1 MRLRRRAVWHRFPPW
16 LTLVPPLPPL
26 PNPHHALACSMW
38 CGGCCN
44 LCPCPLLTAL
54 PPLPPHTHQPTS
66 GLTDPGSNLLL
77 LSAMQDV
84 VWCVL
89 YQAEGLLEGSW
100 LRRKALS
107 TIMEHI
113 HYEDENTRYV
123 DIGPVNKVV
132 NMLAC
137 WLEDPNGEAFKK

>member
-1 MRLRRRAVWHRFPPW
+1 
-16 LTLVPPLPPL
+16 
-26 PNPHHALACSMW
+26 
-38 CGGCCN
+38 
-44 LCPCPLLTAL
+44 
-54 PPLPPHTHQPTS
+54 
-66 GLTDPGSNLLL
+66 
-77 LSAMQDV
+77 MQDV
-84 VWCVL
+84 VWWVL

>member
-1 MRLRRRAVWHRFPPW
+1 MH
-16 LTLVPPLPPL
+16 
-26 PNPHHALACSMW
+26 
-38 CGGCCN
+38 
-44 LCPCPLLTAL
+44 LCP
-54 PPLPPHTHQPTS
+54 H
-66 GLTDPGSNLLL
+66 LLL
-77 LSAMQDV
+77 LTLLPSCSSAPAAPHPLLPAMQDV
-84 VWCVL
+84 MWWVL